1 MRSTLGYFMLNAL
14 RRRSALLVAALIFF
28 ASHAFAHNIPVS
40 AVVQMYVKPEG
51 QTLQVLV
58 RVPLA
63 TYMDA
68 EYPRRAGDYVDLAKV
83 DPSLRAAATVI
94 LLETLTLYE
103 GARQLPN
110 PRIVSVR
117 MALDS
122 DNSFASYDTALTH
135 LTGSPLPPET
145 NMFWEQGKLDVLL
158 EYPIQTD
165 KSYFSMHAALDRL
178 ALHEITTVQYLQP
191 NGISRAY
198 ELQGDAGV
206 VKLDPNWYHAAG
218 LFVVAGFKHILKGVD
233 HLLFLFCLIMP
244 FRRILPLIPIVTAF
258 TVAHSITLIA
268 SGYGFAPD
276 VLWFAPL
283 IEVLI
288 AMSIVYMALENMV
301 VEKPKRR
308 WIIAFCFGLVHGF
321 GFSFVLRNTLQFAG
335 SHVMT
340 SLLSFNVGV
349 EIGQLFVLVLFV
361 PALNLLFRYVLAQ
374 RLGTI
379 ILSALVAHQAWH
391 WMEDRFDALQQFP
404 WPTITAGGLMSALG
418 WLTVL
423 VAMAAVIWVV
433 SLATRRWEQP
443 GIGETPNFSARTPA
457 SSRSATKYGR

>member
-1 MRSTLGYFMLNAL
+1 MHLTLNYFMLNAF

-83 DPSLRAAATVI
+83 DSSLRAAATVI

-288 AMSIVYMALENMV
+288 AMSIVYMALENV
-301 VEKPKRR
+301 VVQKPKRR

-443 GIGETPNFSARTPA
+443 RIGETPNFSARTPA